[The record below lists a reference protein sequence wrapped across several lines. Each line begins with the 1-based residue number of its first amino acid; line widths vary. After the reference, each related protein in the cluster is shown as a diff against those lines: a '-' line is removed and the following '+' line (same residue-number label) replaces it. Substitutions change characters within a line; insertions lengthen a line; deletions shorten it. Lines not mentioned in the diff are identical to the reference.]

1 MIINSTYFTN
11 KSVFIPGVVAQP
23 SIGSAAPSN
32 VSLLEQEIDQKE
44 YALLLSLLGQ
54 AQLTELYDQ
63 FELIEGDTEWT
74 WKADALQKWKNFV
87 DGVVYDGKK
96 WNGLRYTIGTKKVSL
111 IAYYVFFYYLGQD
124 FRVYSN
130 TGMQVPEAENSTRQ
144 YPNVAQVKA
153 WNEFVRMV
161 GGNRNG
167 RNYTFFT
174 NWNGMGMRW
183 GGFTNNNEITLYQF
197 LQDNSDVYDNSFFT
211 VPNAST
217 GSGIINS
224 FGL

>member
-32 VSLLEQEIDQKE
+32 VSLLEQEIDHRE
-44 YALLLSLLGQ
+44 YELLLSFVGQ
-54 AQLTELYDQ
+54 SQTDELYDQ
-63 FELIEGDTEWT
+63 FETNGA
-74 WKADALQKWKNFV
+74 WKEDALQKWKNFV

-144 YPNVAQVKA
+144 DPNVAQVKA
-153 WNEFVRMV
+153 WNEFIRMV
-161 GGNRNG
+161 GENRNG

-217 GSGIINS
+217 RSGIVNT

>member
-1 MIINSTYFTN
+1 MIINSIYFTN

-32 VSLLEQEIDQKE
+32 VSLLEQEIDQRE
-44 YALLLSLLGQ
+44 YELLLSFVGQ
-54 AQLTELYDQ
+54 TQVAELYDQ
-63 FELIEGDTEWT
+63 FEADGT
-74 WKADALQKWKNFV
+74 WKTDALQKWKDFV
-87 DGVVYDGKK
+87 DGVIYEGKK

-124 FRVYSN
+124 FRTYSN

-144 YPNVAQVKA
+144 DPNVAQTKA
-153 WNEFVRMV
+153 WNEFIRMV

-174 NWNGMGMRW
+174 NWNGMGIRW

-224 FGL
+224 FGI